1 MCGSSETGEAKTGN
15 GVWGG
20 IAMDFLETRKIGGAR
35 RILSVWLPRLPTD
48 RLQRKKRPDKRSEF
62 PLVISVKAEN
72 ASRVY
77 ACDLRA
83 SRLGLRLGQPLAN
96 ARAMV
101 PHIDV
106 VEADEAADTKLLE
119 QIADWCDRF
128 TPFVSIEPPHGLLL
142 DITGVDHLFGGER
155 AMLDAVVNAI
165 RKQSFAVCAALAGTA
180 GAACALSRYAPNT
193 IAEPGFEAEAL
204 ANLPV
209 AALNSGAKAEH
220 ALRRAGLKT
229 IGQVAGRQRS
239 ELTSRFGREFTFIL
253 DRALGRGDKPIS
265 PRRPLPDFMAER
277 RFPEPVAT
285 EDIIIDSLEHLA
297 LQLGKILE
305 ERGKGARKL
314 EAAFFRADGAVRR
327 ITIETGNPTRDPK
340 IIARLFRLKI
350 DTLAD
355 PVDPGFGFDL
365 IRLEATLAQTDE
377 PEAVALGKSDRE
389 EREINQLIDSL
400 SARFG
405 PQRVLRF
412 HKQDTHIPEAEAVL
426 LPAQFGKPEGKW
438 EAKRAPDEMPRR
450 PLRLLPRPEPISVM
464 AQIPDGP
471 PLRFRW
477 RSVLHTAVFA
487 AGPEAIAMEWWRHQG
502 HKPERDY
509 FRVED
514 ETGRRYWL
522 YRDGQAG
529 DEGKPALWY
538 MHGLFA

>member
-1 MCGSSETGEAKTGN
+1 
-15 GVWGG
+15 
-20 IAMDFLETRKIGGAR
+20 
-35 RILSVWLPRLPTD
+35 LPTD
-48 RLQRKKRPDKRSEF
+48 RLQRRPGKRSDT
-62 PLVISVKAEN
+62 PLVVSVKVEN
-72 ASRVY
+72 ALRVY

-101 PHIDV
+101 PKIEV
-106 VEADEAADTKLLE
+106 AEADEAADAKLLE

-128 TPFVSIEPPHGLLL
+128 TPFVSVDPPHGLLL
-142 DITGVDHLFGGER
+142 DLTGVTHLFGGER
-155 AMLDAVVNAI
+155 QMLDTVMSAI
-165 RKQSFAVCAALAGTA
+165 RKQGFSVCAALAGTA
-180 GAACALSRYAPNT
+180 GAACALSRFAPGT
-193 IAEPGFEAEAL
+193 IAEPGFEAEVL

-209 AALNSGAKAEH
+209 VALNCDAKAEH

-229 IGQVAGRQRS
+229 IGQVASRQRS
-239 ELTSRFGREFTFIL
+239 ELTSRFGREFTFLL

-277 RFPEPVAT
+277 RFPEPICT
-285 EDIIIDSLEHLA
+285 EDVIIDTLEKLA

-314 EAAFFRADGAVRR
+314 EAAFFRADSAVRR
-327 ITIETGNPTRDPK
+327 IVIETGNPTRDPK

-355 PVDPGFGFDL
+355 PIDPGFGFDL

-377 PEAVALGKSDRE
+377 PEAVALGKSDCE
-389 EREINQLIDSL
+389 EREIDQLIDNL

-412 HKQDTHIPEAEAVL
+412 HMQDTHIPEAEAVL
-426 LPAQFGKPEGKW
+426 LPAQFGRPKCKW
-438 EAKRAPDEMPRR
+438 EAKRAPDEMPLR

-471 PLRFRW
+471 PLQFKW
-477 RSVLHTAVFA
+477 RSVLHKAVFA
-487 AGPEAIAMEWWRHQG
+487 AGPESIAMEWWRQQG